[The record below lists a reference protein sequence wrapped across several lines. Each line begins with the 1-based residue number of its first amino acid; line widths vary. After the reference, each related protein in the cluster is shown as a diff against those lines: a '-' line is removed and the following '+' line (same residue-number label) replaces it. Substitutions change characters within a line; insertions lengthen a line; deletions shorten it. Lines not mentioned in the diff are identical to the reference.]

1 MRRSPSSSSR
11 GRAAG
16 PAMAKPGNKY
26 AKGLLERR
34 SVRFLLLG
42 LGPLVVLAG
51 AAYYYVTG
59 GRYVST
65 DDAYVEAD
73 KVQISSDVQ
82 GRVVEVDVGDHQTV
96 AKGALLFRID
106 DEPFKIALA
115 RAEAQLVNA
124 RNNIEAMKA
133 TYRQKQA
140 QLQQARDSLEFYKR
154 ELDRQQKL
162 VNNSFVSVSQ
172 FDQARHN
179 YDGAH
184 AQVSAVEQ
192 DLAQTLANLGG
203 NPDIKVDDH
212 PMVRQAMAQRDQ
224 AALDLSHTRIV
235 APEDGITAK
244 VDLRPGQYMQ
254 AGQAAFALVEM
265 HRLYIEANVKETDL
279 THLKPGQEA
288 AIEVDS
294 YPGRKWRAV
303 VSSLSP
309 GTGSEFSILPP
320 QNATG
325 NWVKVVQRVPVRL
338 VLAPGEATGGL
349 RAGMSVSVDIDTHHQ
364 NPLPEPIAKALGR
377 VTSEAPSD
385 SP

>member
-1 MRRSPSSSSR
+1 
-11 GRAAG
+11 
-16 PAMAKPGNKY
+16 MAKSGNKY

-34 SVRFLLLG
+34 GVRFFLLV
-42 LGPLVVLAG
+42 LGPAAVLAG

-65 DDAYVEAD
+65 EDAYVEAD
-73 KVQISSDVQ
+73 KVQISSDVP
-82 GRVVEVDVGDHQTV
+82 GRVVEVDVADHQTV
-96 AKGALLFRID
+96 GKGALLFRID
-106 DEPFKIALA
+106 DEPYKIALA

-140 QLQQARDSLEFYKR
+140 QLQQAKDSLDFYKR

-254 AGQAAFALVEM
+254 AGQAAFPLVEM

-279 THLKPGQEA
+279 THLKAGQEA
-288 AIEVDS
+288 TVEVDG
-294 YPGRKWRAV
+294 YPGRQWRAV
-303 VSSLSP
+303 VTSLSP

-338 VLAPGEATGGL
+338 VLVPGEETDGL
-349 RAGMSVSVDIDTHHQ
+349 RSGMSVSVDIDTHHQ

-377 VTSEAPSD
+377 GRGVSASD
-385 SP
+385 TQ

>member
-1 MRRSPSSSSR
+1 MRPSLSLWNPS
-11 GRAAG
+11 RAAE
-16 PAMAKPGNKY
+16 PAMARAGNRY
-26 AKGLLERR
+26 ARDLLERR

-42 LGPLVVLAG
+42 FGPLVLLAG
-51 AAYYYVTG
+51 AGYYYVTG

-73 KVQISSDVQ
+73 KVQISSDVP
-82 GRVVEVDVGDHQTV
+82 GRVIEVDVNDHQSV

-106 DEPFKIALA
+106 DEPYKIALA
-115 RAEAQLVNA
+115 RAEAQLVTA

-140 QLQQARDSLEFYKR
+140 QLQQAKDSLDFYER
-154 ELDRQQKL
+154 ELGRQQKL
-162 VNNSFVSVSQ
+162 VSNSWVSVSQ
-172 FDQARHN
+172 YDQARHN

-184 AQVSAVEQ
+184 AQVNSVDQ

-203 NPDIKVDDH
+203 NPDIAADDH
-212 PMVRQAMAQRDQ
+212 PMVRQAKAQRDQ

-235 APEDGITAK
+235 APEDGTTAK
-244 VDLRPGQYMQ
+244 VDLRPGQYVQ
-254 AGQAAFALVEM
+254 AGQPAFPLVEM

-279 THLKPGQEA
+279 THLKEGQEA
-288 AIEVDS
+288 TIEVDS
-294 YPGRKWRAV
+294 YPGRKWRAMV
-303 VSSLSP
+303 DSLSP

-349 RAGMSVSVDIDTHHQ
+349 RMGMSVSVDIDTQHQ

-377 VTSEAPSD
+377 VPDAETSD
-385 SP
+385 TQ

>member
-1 MRRSPSSSSR
+1 
-11 GRAAG
+11 
-16 PAMAKPGNKY
+16 MAKPGNKY

-34 SVRFLLLG
+34 GVRFLLLV
-42 LGPLVVLAG
+42 LGPVVVLAG

-65 DDAYVEAD
+65 EDAYVEAD
-73 KVQISSDVQ
+73 KVQISSDVP
-82 GRVVEVDVGDHQTV
+82 GRVVEVEVGDHQTV
-96 AKGALLFRID
+96 GKGALLFRID
-106 DEPFKIALA
+106 DEPYKIALA
-115 RAEAQLVNA
+115 RAEALLVNA

-140 QLQQARDSLEFYKR
+140 QLQQAKDSLDFYKR

-162 VNNSFVSVSQ
+162 VSNSYVSVSQ
-172 FDQARHN
+172 YDQARHN

-184 AQVSAVEQ
+184 AQLSAVEQ

-203 NPDIKVDDH
+203 NPDIKADDH

-235 APEDGITAK
+235 APEEGITAK
-244 VDLRPGQYMQ
+244 VDLRPGQYMP

-279 THLKPGQEA
+279 THLKVGQEA
-288 AIEVDS
+288 SLGVDG
-294 YPGRKWRAV
+294 YPGRQWRAV
-303 VSSLSP
+303 VTSLSP

-325 NWVKVVQRVPVRL
+325 YWVKVVQRVPVRL
-338 VLAPGEATGGL
+338 VLAPGESTEGL

-377 VTSEAPSD
+377 VRDQQASD
-385 SP
+385 TQ

>member
-1 MRRSPSSSSR
+1 
-11 GRAAG
+11 
-16 PAMAKPGNKY
+16 MAKAGTRY
-26 AKGLLERR
+26 ARGLLERR

-42 LGPLVVLAG
+42 LGPLLVLAG
-51 AAYYYVTG
+51 VAYYYVTG

-73 KVQISSDVQ
+73 KVQISSDVP
-82 GRVVEVDVGDHQTV
+82 GRVIEVDVNDHQTV

-140 QLQQARDSLEFYKR
+140 QLQQAKDSLDFYKR

-162 VNNSFVSVSQ
+162 VSNSFVSVSQ
-172 FDQARHN
+172 YDQARHN

-203 NPDIKVDDH
+203 NPDIKADDH

-244 VDLRPGQYMQ
+244 VDLRPGQYMP

-265 HRLYIEANVKETDL
+265 HRLYVEANVKETDL

-288 AIEVDS
+288 TIEVDS
-294 YPGRKWRAV
+294 YPGRQWRAV
-303 VSSLSP
+303 VSRLSP

-349 RAGMSVSVDIDTHHQ
+349 RAGMSVSVEIDTHHQ

-377 VTSEAPSD
+377 VPDPRSSD
-385 SP
+385 TQ

>member
-1 MRRSPSSSSR
+1 MARSGGRYARR
-11 GRAAG
+11 
-16 PAMAKPGNKY
+16 
-26 AKGLLERR
+26 LLERR
-34 SVRFLLLG
+34 SVRFVLLG

-51 AAYYYVTG
+51 GAYYYVTG

-65 DDAYVEAD
+65 DDAYVQAD
-73 KVQISSDVQ
+73 KVQISSDVA

-106 DEPFKIALA
+106 DEPYTFALA
-115 RAEAQLVNA
+115 RAEAQLVTA
-124 RNNIEAMKA
+124 HNNIEAMKA

-140 QLQQARDSLEFYKR
+140 QLQQAKDSLDFYKR
-154 ELDRQQKL
+154 ELDRQQRL
-162 VNNSFVSVSQ
+162 VSNSYVSVSQ
-172 FDQARHN
+172 YDQARHN
-179 YDGAH
+179 YDGAR
-184 AQVSAVEQ
+184 AQSLAVEQ

-203 NPDIKVDDH
+203 NPDLNAGDH
-212 PMVRQAMAQRDQ
+212 PRVRQAAAQRDQ

-244 VDLRPGQYMQ
+244 VDLRPGQYLP

-279 THLKPGQEA
+279 THLKPGQA
-288 AIEVDS
+288 ASIEVDS
-294 YPGRKWRAV
+294 YPGRQWRAV
-303 VSSLSP
+303 VTSLSP

-338 VLAPGEATGGL
+338 VLAPGEVPNGL
-349 RAGMSVSVDIDTHHQ
+349 RSGMSVSVEIDTHHQ

-377 VTSEAPSD
+377 APDKQPSD
-385 SP
+385 QP

>member
-1 MRRSPSSSSR
+1 L
-11 GRAAG
+11 
-16 PAMAKPGNKY
+16 AKSGGKY
-26 AKGLLERR
+26 GKGLLERR
-34 SVRFLLLG
+34 GVRMVLLG

-65 DDAYVEAD
+65 EDAYVQAD
-73 KVQISSDVQ
+73 KVQISSDVA
-82 GRVVEVDVGDHQTV
+82 GRVIEVGVSDHQTV
-96 AKGALLFRID
+96 VKNDLLFRID
-106 DEPFKIALA
+106 DQPYKIALM
-115 RAEAQLVNA
+115 RAEAQLVTA
-124 RNNIEAMKA
+124 RNDIDAMKA

-140 QLQQARDSLEFYKR
+140 QLQQAKDSLDFYKR
-154 ELDRQQKL
+154 ELDRQQRL

-179 YDGAH
+179 YDGAR
-184 AQVSAVEQ
+184 AQSTAVEQ

-203 NPDIKVDDH
+203 NPDLNVDDH
-212 PMVRQAMAQRDQ
+212 PRVRQAAAQRDQ

-265 HRLYIEANVKETDL
+265 HRLYVVANVKETDL

-288 AIEVDS
+288 SVEVDS
-294 YPGRKWRAV
+294 YPGRQWRAV

-338 VLAPGEATGGL
+338 VLAPGETTNGL
-349 RAGMSVSVDIDTHHQ
+349 RAGMSVSVDIDTHHH
-364 NPLPEPIAKALGR
+364 NPLPEPVAKALGR
-377 VTSEAPSD
+377 VAGEQPSD
-385 SP
+385 EP

>member
-1 MRRSPSSSSR
+1 MARYR
-11 GRAAG
+11 GG
-16 PAMAKPGNKY
+16 KP

-34 SVRFLLLG
+34 GVRAVLLG
-42 LGPLVVLAG
+42 IGPLVVLAG

-65 DDAYVEAD
+65 EDAYVRAD
-73 KVQISSDVQ
+73 KVQISSDVA
-82 GRVVEVDVGDHQTV
+82 GRVVEVEVIDHQTV
-96 AKGALLFRID
+96 AKGDLLFRID
-106 DEPFKIALA
+106 DRPYTIALA
-115 RAEAQLVNA
+115 RAEAQLVAA
-124 RNNIEAMKA
+124 RDNIEAMKA
-133 TYRQKQA
+133 NYRQKQA
-140 QLQQARDSLEFYKR
+140 QLQQAKDSLDFYKR
-154 ELDRQQKL
+154 ELDRQQRL
-162 VNNSFVSVSQ
+162 VSSNFVSVSQ
-172 FDQARHN
+172 YDQARHN

-184 AQVSAVEQ
+184 GQLAAVEQ

-203 NPDIKVDDH
+203 NPDINVDDH
-212 PMVRQAMAQRDQ
+212 PQVRQAAAQRDQ

-235 APEDGITAK
+235 APEDGVTAK

-265 HRLYIEANVKETDL
+265 ERLYIEANVKETDL

-288 AIEVDS
+288 SIEVDS
-294 YPGRKWRAV
+294 YPDRKWRAV
-303 VSSLSP
+303 VTSLSP

-338 VLAPGEATGGL
+338 VLAPGEVTNGL

-377 VTSEAPSD
+377 DRDKQTSGAP
-385 SP
+385 

>member
-1 MRRSPSSSSR
+1 MARA
-11 GRAAG
+11 GR
-16 PAMAKPGNKY
+16 KN

-34 SVRFLLLG
+34 GVRVVLLG

-65 DDAYVEAD
+65 EDAYVRAD
-73 KVQISSDVQ
+73 KVQISSDVA
-82 GRVVEVDVGDHQTV
+82 GRVIEVDVRDHQTV
-96 AKGALLFRID
+96 AKGDLLFRID
-106 DEPFKIALA
+106 DEPYKIALA
-115 RAEAQLVNA
+115 RAEAQLVTA
-124 RNNIEAMKA
+124 RNDIDVMKA

-140 QLQQARDSLEFYKR
+140 QLQQAKDSLEFYKR
-154 ELDRQQKL
+154 ELDRQQRL
-162 VNNSFVSVSQ
+162 VSNNYVSVSQ
-172 FDQARHN
+172 YDQARHN
-179 YDGAH
+179 YDGAR
-184 AQVSAVEQ
+184 AQSAAVEQ

-203 NPDIKVDDH
+203 NLDINADDH
-212 PMVRQAMAQRDQ
+212 PRVRQAAAQRDQ

-244 VDLRPGQYMQ
+244 IDLRPGQYMP
-254 AGQAAFALVEM
+254 AGQAAFALLEM

-288 AIEVDS
+288 SIEVDS
-294 YPGRKWRAV
+294 YPGRQWRAL

-338 VLAPGEATGGL
+338 VLAPGEVTNGL

-364 NPLPEPIAKALGR
+364 NPLPEPVAKALGR
-377 VTSEAPSD
+377 APD
-385 SP
+385 KQAGDKP

>member
-1 MRRSPSSSSR
+1 
-11 GRAAG
+11 
-16 PAMAKPGNKY
+16 MAKPGGRY

-34 SVRFLLLG
+34 SVRFILLG
-42 LGPLVVLAG
+42 LGPLVLLAG

-73 KVQISSDVQ
+73 KVQISSDVA

-96 AKGALLFRID
+96 PRGAPLFRID
-106 DEPFKIALA
+106 DEPYKIALA
-115 RAEAQLVNA
+115 RAEAQLVNT
-124 RNNIEAMKA
+124 RNTIEAMKA

-140 QLQQARDSLEFYKR
+140 QLQQAKDSLDFYKR

-162 VNNSFVSVSQ
+162 VSNSYVSVSQ
-172 FDQARHN
+172 YDQARHN

-184 AQVSAVEQ
+184 AQLSAVEQ

-203 NPDIKVDDH
+203 NPDVKVDDH

-244 VDLRPGQYMQ
+244 VDLRPGQYLQ
-254 AGQAAFALVEM
+254 AGQATFALVEM
-265 HRLYIEANVKETDL
+265 HRLYVEANVKETDL

-288 AIEVDS
+288 SIEVDG

-364 NPLPEPIAKALGR
+364 NQLPEPIAKALGR
-377 VTSEAPSD
+377 VTSEQPSD
-385 SP
+385 SQ

>member
-1 MRRSPSSSSR
+1 
-11 GRAAG
+11 
-16 PAMAKPGNKY
+16 MAKSGGKY

-34 SVRFLLLG
+34 GVRFVLLG

-65 DDAYVEAD
+65 EDAYVQAD
-73 KVQISSDVQ
+73 KVQISSDVA
-82 GRVVEVDVGDHQTV
+82 GRVVEVDVNDHQTV

-106 DEPFKIALA
+106 DEPYKIALA

-140 QLQQARDSLEFYKR
+140 QLQQAKDSLEFYKR

-162 VNNSFVSVSQ
+162 VSNSFVSVSQ
-172 FDQARHN
+172 YDQARHN
-179 YDGAH
+179 YDGAR
-184 AQVSAVEQ
+184 AQSAAVEQ

-203 NPDIKVDDH
+203 NLDINVDDH
-212 PMVRQAMAQRDQ
+212 PMVRQAAAQRDQ
-224 AALDLSHTRIV
+224 AALDLSHTRIM

-254 AGQAAFALVEM
+254 SGQAAFALVEM

-279 THLKPGQEA
+279 THLRPGQEA
-288 AIEVDS
+288 SIAVDS
-294 YPGRKWRAV
+294 YPGRQWRALV
-303 VSSLSP
+303 TSLSP

-325 NWVKVVQRVPVRL
+325 NWVNVVQRVPVRL
-338 VLAPGEATGGL
+338 VLAPGEATNGL
-349 RAGMSVSVDIDTHHQ
+349 RAGMSVSVEIDTHHQ

-377 VTSEAPSD
+377 VPDQPSSDAP
-385 SP
+385 

>member
-1 MRRSPSSSSR
+1 MARA
-11 GRAAG
+11 GR
-16 PAMAKPGNKY
+16 KNT
-26 AKGLLERR
+26 KGLFQRPGFRL
-34 SVRFLLLG
+34 VLLG

-65 DDAYVEAD
+65 EDAYVRAD
-73 KVQISSDVQ
+73 KVQVSSDVA
-82 GRVVEVDVGDHQTV
+82 GRVIEVDVGDHQTV

-106 DEPFKIALA
+106 DEPYKIALA
-115 RAEAQLVNA
+115 RAEAQLVTA
-124 RNNIEAMKA
+124 RNDIDVMKA

-140 QLQQARDSLEFYKR
+140 QLQQAKDSLEFYKR
-154 ELDRQQKL
+154 ELDRQQRL
-162 VNNSFVSVSQ
+162 VSNSYVSVSQ
-172 FDQARHN
+172 YDQARHN
-179 YDGAH
+179 YDGAR
-184 AQVSAVEQ
+184 AQSAAVEQ

-203 NPDIKVDDH
+203 NLDINADDH
-212 PMVRQAMAQRDQ
+212 PRVRQAAAQRDQ

-244 VDLRPGQYMQ
+244 VDLRPGQYMP
-254 AGQAAFALVEM
+254 AGQAAFALLEM

-288 AIEVDS
+288 SIEVDS
-294 YPGRKWRAV
+294 YPGHQWRAL

-320 QNATG
+320 QNAAG

-338 VLAPGEATGGL
+338 VLAPGEATNGL

-364 NPLPEPIAKALGR
+364 NPLPEPIAKAIGR
-377 VTSEAPSD
+377 VPENQASGAP
-385 SP
+385 